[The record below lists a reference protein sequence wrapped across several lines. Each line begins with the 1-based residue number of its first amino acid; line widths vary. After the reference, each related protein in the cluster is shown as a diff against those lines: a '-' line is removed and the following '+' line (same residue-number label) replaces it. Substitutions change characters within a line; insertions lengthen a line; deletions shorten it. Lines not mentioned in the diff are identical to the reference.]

1 MDALVF
7 EIESG
12 TYSGQARQHNGYYA
26 GDFRESY
33 SWARGPSV
41 AGQSG
46 VLLGGQPGGTRRD
59 LALLVV
65 GVAER
70 AGT

>member
-1 MDALVF
+1 MNALDV
-7 EIESG
+7 EIECG
-12 TYSGQARQHNGYYA
+12 TYRGQARQHNGYYA
-26 GDFRESY
+26 GDFRETCS
-33 SWARGPSV
+33 ARHPSV
-41 AGQSG
+41 AGQAG

>member
-1 MDALVF
+1 MNALDV

-26 GDFRESY
+26 GDFRDLCTS
-33 SWARGPSV
+33 ARHPSV
-41 AGQSG
+41 AGQAG

-59 LALLVV
+59 LTLLVV

-70 AGT
+70 AST

>member
-1 MDALVF
+1 MNALDV

-26 GDFRESY
+26 GDFCESY
-33 SWARGPSV
+33 TSVRHRSV
-41 AGQSG
+41 AGQAG
-46 VLLGGQPGGTRRD
+46 VLLSGQPGGTRRD

-70 AGT
+70 AGS

>member
-1 MDALVF
+1 MNALDV

-26 GDFRESY
+26 GDFRESCT
-33 SWARGPSV
+33 SARHPSV
-41 AGQSG
+41 AGQAG